1 MENKIKKQTEIIG
14 AITEDKNRDPKTGQF
29 VVGNELG
36 GKTKGS
42 QDFKT
47 LFHKAIKKIAE
58 DEKIDIDSVE
68 IAIVKKAIEKAKKG
82 DFKFY
87 KDITDRAYGKA
98 QDQLDITSGG
108 KPLPLLNNVHND
120 QSDTQ
125 TAKAEETD

>member
-1 MENKIKKQTEIIG
+1 MEISEARKIGNANLKSWKPGESG
-14 AITEDKNRDPKTGQF
+14 NPAGKPKGT
-29 VVGNELG
+29 L
-36 GKTKGS
+36 
-42 QDFKT
+42 DFKT
-47 LFHKAIKKIAE
+47 VLARAIKKIASDKTLDLKDPE
-58 DEKIDIDSVE
+58 TAMV
-68 IAIVKKAIEKAKKG
+68 VKAYQEALKG